1 MQQART
7 MTPVLNESFCS
18 ADLIL
23 RKSFFTG
30 AYLMSYFWQRAILS
44 SSLRLFRYF
53 LKPGQKLMW
62 NRQKRP
68 MNDLGFLS
76 YCALILQFAQPMMDS
91 FILML

>member
-18 ADLIL
+18 AGLIL

-30 AYLMSYFWQRAILS
+30 AYLMSYFWQSATRS
-44 SSLRLFRYF
+44 SSLKLFKYF
-53 LKPGQKLMW
+53 LKPGQKLIW
-62 NRQKRP
+62 KRQKRP

-76 YCALILQFAQPMMDS
+76 Y
-91 FILML
+91 